1 MNEELE
7 KKEWAKPEIV
17 DLDVRETASGA
28 GIAAKESDDTPWSG
42 LS

>member
-17 DLDVRETASGA
+17 DLDVRETAGGA
-28 GIAAKESDDTPWSG
+28 
-42 LS
+42 LSSPVENSTGHS

>member
-7 KKEWAKPEIV
+7 KKGWAKPEIV
-17 DLDVRETASGA
+17 DLDVRETAGGV
-28 GIAAKESDDTPWSG
+28 GIAAREADSPYSS

>member
-17 DLDVRETASGA
+17 DLDVEKTASGPLTSPT
-28 GIAAKESDDTPWSG
+28 ESTPTAHS
-42 LS
+42 

>member
-17 DLDVRETASGA
+17 DLDVEETAGGHGGA
-28 GIAAKESDDTPWSG
+28 PTESFDRS
-42 LS
+42 